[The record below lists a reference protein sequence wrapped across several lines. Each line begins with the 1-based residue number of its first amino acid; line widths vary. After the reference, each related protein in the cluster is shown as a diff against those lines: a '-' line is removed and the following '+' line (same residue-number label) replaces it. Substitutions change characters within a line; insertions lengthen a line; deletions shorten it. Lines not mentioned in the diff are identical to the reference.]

1 MAKQGKIILIS
12 GPSGVGKKT
21 IIDLLR
27 TNDGLNLYYSIS
39 YTTRN
44 KRVDETNG
52 KDYFF
57 VSETEFKQK
66 INNNHFL
73 EYAMFC
79 NHYYGTDKEQVISMI
94 NEGKNVILEIE
105 VEGAKKI
112 LNMMPKD
119 LIVSIFILPPSIEEL
134 ERRLTL
140 RNTES
145 IHDIKNRILKAKNEI
160 NEKSMYQ
167 HNIINDDVQRVVN
180 QITKIIK
187 NEH

>member
-1 MAKQGKIILIS
+1 
-12 GPSGVGKKT
+12 
-21 IIDLLR
+21 
-27 TNDGLNLYYSIS
+27 
-39 YTTRN
+39 
-44 KRVDETNG
+44 
-52 KDYFF
+52 
-57 VSETEFKQK
+57 
-66 INNNHFL
+66 
-73 EYAMFC
+73 MFC

-105 VEGAKKI
+105 VEGAKNI